1 MLNLIFI
8 FMDQSFP
15 MFYLFVNVDG
25 KKCPFFSAIIDII
38 TPWVT
43 SIDYVF
49 ACFCEWVLHLPFPLH
64 SHHLGCVL
72 CSLFWVKF
80 WRSWSQFHFTS
91 STVVFLPIVHCRLL
105 PTVVSYSL
113 STVVSAVAF
122 SLETKSDSVLCC
134 KPVSVLLTAWFH
146 KMANKD
152 SIDYKL

>member
-1 MLNLIFI
+1 MAKNVLFFCHYWYYYTLSYQHWLCLCMLLW
-8 FMDQSFP
+8 MSSSF
-15 MFYLFVNVDG
+15 
-25 KKCPFFSAIIDII
+25 A
-38 TPWVT
+38 
-43 SIDYVF
+43 
-49 ACFCEWVLHLPFPLH
+49 LPFAFTPSWLCPLQP
-64 SHHLGCVL
+64 
-72 CSLFWVKF
+72 FWVKF

-91 STVVFLPIVHCRLL
+91 STVVFLSIVHCRLL

-146 KMANKD
+146 KVANKD

>member
-1 MLNLIFI
+1 MPSTLTCKHKMLNLIFI

-72 CSLFWVKF
+72 CSLFELSFGGHGVNF
-80 WRSWSQFHFTS
+80 IS
-91 STVVFLPIVHCRLL
+91 PPPLL
-105 PTVVSYSL
+105 YSYPL
-113 STVVSAVAF
+113 STVVSYPLSSPTHCPLLSVQSLSVWRQKVILF
-122 SLETKSDSVLCC
+122 SVVNLSAS
-134 KPVSVLLTAWFH
+134 
-146 KMANKD
+146 
-152 SIDYKL
+152 Y